1 MSVELLAILVTAAYQ
16 SALLILAI
24 ILLFRT
30 YRKTE
35 VDDAVIIN
43 MIRRFERKVDALEGK
58 LR

>member
-1 MSVELLAILVTAAYQ
+1 MRVELIAIVVSAAYQ

-24 ILLFRT
+24 VLLFRT

-43 MIRRFERKVDALEGK
+43 MIRRSERKVDALDGK
-58 LR
+58 L